1 MSKPKTADPAKMVL
15 VNWLDA
21 YTHDSGWKSGKT
33 LRKAAPVMVHTM
45 GFVVKDD
52 PDFIT
57 VAASHVPCDDH
68 WDGDTVIP
76 RGMIKSLVELGP
88 K

>member
-1 MSKPKTADPAKMVL
+1 MSKKPADPVRMV
-15 VNWLDA
+15 VVDWLDA

-52 PDFIT
+52 PEFIT
-57 VAASHVPCDDH
+57 VAASQVPIDDH

-76 RGMIKSLVELGP
+76 RGMIKAIKDLVP